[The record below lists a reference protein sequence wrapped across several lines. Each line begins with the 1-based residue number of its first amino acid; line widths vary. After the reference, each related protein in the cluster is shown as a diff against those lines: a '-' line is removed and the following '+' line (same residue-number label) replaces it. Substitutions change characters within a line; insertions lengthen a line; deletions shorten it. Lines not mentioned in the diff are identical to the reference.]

1 MLDADRRGLKYF
13 EDALAKID
21 LVAVLVRIDLID
33 RLIGARDRY
42 LATVNLL
49 ALKRT
54 RRHDPGQNG
63 KYGHQ
68 DENDGVYVRNSKGT
82 LLFCLCHLSSLIQGF
97 FVAGKAI
104 VSSRKA
110 PFRPSARQRRASARK
125 RITD

>member
-68 DENDGVYVRNSKGT
+68 DENDGVHVRDSKSA

-104 VSSRKA
+104 VSSRKT
-110 PFRPSARQRRASARK
+110 PFRLFARQRSASTRK
-125 RITD
+125 RIPD